1 MKRRFGTLVLGIFL
15 GFLLTFASIHVFN
28 LFTSNGDI
36 TTQVISEA
44 SKIIDIDFTQAERDS
59 MISELQNSRESYK
72 TIRDLK
78 LDNSVSPAL
87 NFNPIPP
94 GKTFDKTEKPENW
107 NIPSNIDLPDN
118 RSDLAFYTV
127 KELAS
132 LIRQQEISSVE
143 LTKFFLDRINTHGD
157 TLKAIVT
164 VTEELALEQAK
175 KMDQELAK
183 GNYRGPLHGIPYG
196 LKDLFAVEGYKTT
209 WGAEPYKNQ
218 TINNT
223 ATVAKKL
230 EEAGAVLI
238 AKTTLGALAY
248 GDVWFGGQTK
258 NPWDLEQGSS
268 GSSAGSAAGTSAG
281 LFPFAI
287 GTETWGSIVS
297 PSNRTGATGLRPTF
311 GRVSRHGAMALSWS
325 MDKVGPITRSVEDAA
340 MVFNAIYGPD
350 GQDQSVIDL
359 PFNYDSN
366 VDLSNLKI
374 GYVKSAFKSDY
385 NNRTR
390 DSLTLAKLRELGAEL
405 IPIELP
411 DYPTGALSFLLTA
424 EGAAAFDRL
433 TLSNR
438 DDQMVRQEQNAW
450 PNLFRAARFIPAV
463 EYIQANRARQ
473 VLINKME
480 SVMQK
485 VDVYICPTYGAN
497 NLLTTNLTGHP
508 SVVLPNGFTD
518 DGHPTSITF
527 MGSLFDEG
535 TLLGVAQKY
544 QQATNFHTNHPDL
557 FVD

>member
-1 MKRRFGTLVLGIFL
+1 MKNKIFYTLFGISL
-15 GFLLTFASIHVFN
+15 GFVLAFGARSYLQSEITPEDIQHASDLIG
-28 LFTSNGDI
+28 LEFT
-36 TTQVISEA
+36 A
-44 SKIIDIDFTQAERDS
+44 AEKDS
-59 MISELQNSRESYK
+59 MIEELQNSRESYQ
-72 TIRDLK
+72 TLRNLK

-87 NFNPIPP
+87 IFNPIPT
-94 GKTFDKTEKPENW
+94 GKTFHKTEQPENW
-107 NIPSNIDLPDN
+107 NIPKDVALPKD
-118 RSDLAFYTV
+118 RSELAFYTV

-132 LIRQQEISSVE
+132 LIKQRKISSVE
-143 LTKFFLDRINTHGD
+143 LTKFFLDRIKQYGD
-157 TLKAIVT
+157 TLEAIVT
-164 VTEELALEQAK
+164 VTKELALEQAR
-175 KMDQELAK
+175 KMDQELK
-183 GNYRGPLHGIPYG
+183 NGNYRGPLHGIPYG

-218 TINNT
+218 TIEKT

-248 GDVWFGGQTK
+248 GDVWFGGKTK

-297 PSNRTGATGLRPTF
+297 PSNRTGVTGLRPTF

-340 MVFNAIYGPD
+340 IVFNAIYGPD
-350 GQDQSVIDL
+350 GKDQSVIDL
-359 PFNYDSN
+359 PFNYKSD
-366 VDLSNLKI
+366 VDISELKI
-374 GYVKSAFKSDY
+374 GYVKSAFENDY
-385 NNRTR
+385 YNQKR
-390 DSLTLAKLRELGAEL
+390 DSLTLAKLRDLGAEL

-411 DYPTGALSFLLTA
+411 DYPTNALSFLLTA
-424 EGAAAFDRL
+424 EGAAAFSQL

-438 DDQMVRQEQNAW
+438 DDQMVRQGKNAW

-473 VLINKME
+473 VLIQKME

-485 VDVYICPTYGAN
+485 VDVYVCPTYGAD
-497 NLLTTNLTGHP
+497 NLLLTNLTGHP

-527 MGSLFDEG
+527 MGDLFDEG

-544 QQATNFHTNHPDL
+544 QQATNFHTKHPAM
-557 FVD
+557 FTN

>member
-1 MKRRFGTLVLGIFL
+1 MRTKLLYTLFGISL
-15 GFLLTFASIHVFN
+15 GFLLAFGAQSYLQSEITAEDIQHASN
-28 LFTSNGDI
+28 
-36 TTQVISEA
+36 
-44 SKIIDIDFTQAERDS
+44 IIGLDFTAAEQDS
-59 MISELQNSRESYK
+59 MIEELQNSRDAYQ
-72 TIRDLK
+72 TLRDLE
-78 LDNSVSPAL
+78 LNNSVPPAL
-87 NFNPIPP
+87 NFNPIPI
-94 GKTFDKTEKPENW
+94 GKTFNKTERPEDW
-107 NIPSNIDLPDN
+107 NIPDDVTLPEN

-132 LIRQQEISSVE
+132 LIKQRKISSVE
-143 LTKFFLDRINTHGD
+143 LTRFFMDRIEQYGD
-157 TLKAIVT
+157 TLEAIVT
-164 VTEELALEQAK
+164 VTEEHALKQAR
-175 KMDQELAK
+175 KMDRELEN

-209 WGAEPYKNQ
+209 WGAAAYKNQ
-218 TINNT
+218 KIDET

-230 EEAGAVLI
+230 EKAGAVLL

-248 GDVWFGGQTK
+248 GDVWFGGKTK
-258 NPWDLEQGSS
+258 NPWNLEQGSS

-297 PSNRTGATGLRPTF
+297 PSNRTGTTGLRPTF

-350 GQDQSVIDL
+350 NKDQTVVDL
-359 PFNYDSN
+359 PFNYNGD

-374 GYVKSAFKSDY
+374 GYVESAFKSDY
-385 NNRTR
+385 YNRGR
-390 DSLTLAKLRELGAEL
+390 DSLTLAKLQELGADL

-411 DYPTGALSFLLTA
+411 DYPTNALSFLLTA
-424 EGAAAFDRL
+424 EGAAAFNQL

-438 DDQMVRQEQNAW
+438 DDQLVRQGKNAW

-463 EYIQANRARQ
+463 EYIEANRARQ
-473 VLINKME
+473 VLIQKMD

-485 VDVYICPTYGAN
+485 VDVYVSPTYGGD
-497 NLLTTNLTGHP
+497 NLLLTNLTGHP
-508 SVVLPNGFTD
+508 SVVLPNGFNE
-518 DGHPTSITF
+518 DGQPTSITF
-527 MGSLFDEG
+527 MGELFEEG

-544 QQATNFHTNHPDL
+544 QQATDFHTQHPEM
-557 FVD
+557 FNN

>member
-1 MKRRFGTLVLGIFL
+1 MKTNILYTLFGLSL
-15 GFLLTFASIHVFN
+15 GFVLAFGAQSYLNSEITAEDIQHASNIIG
-28 LFTSNGDI
+28 LKFT
-36 TTQVISEA
+36 A
-44 SKIIDIDFTQAERDS
+44 AEKDS
-59 MISELQNSRESYK
+59 MIEELQSSRESYQ
-72 TIRDLK
+72 TLRDLE
-78 LDNSVSPAL
+78 LDNSVPPAL
-87 NFNPIPP
+87 NFNPIPA
-94 GKTFDKTEKPENW
+94 GKTFDKTEQPENW
-107 NIPSNIDLPDN
+107 NIPKDVSLPND
-118 RSDLAFYTV
+118 RSELAFYSV

-132 LIRQQEISSVE
+132 LIKQQKISSVE
-143 LTKFFLDRINTHGD
+143 LTKFFLDRIEENGD
-157 TLKAIVT
+157 TLEAIVT
-164 VTEELALEQAK
+164 VTKEIALEQAR
-175 KMDQELAK
+175 KMDRELDN

-218 TINNT
+218 TIDET

-230 EEAGAVLI
+230 KEAGAVLV

-248 GDVWFGGQTK
+248 GDVWFGGKTK

-287 GTETWGSIVS
+287 GTETLGSIVS
-297 PSNRTGATGLRPTF
+297 PSNRTGTTGLRPTF

-350 GQDQSVIDL
+350 NKDQTVVDL
-359 PFNYDSN
+359 PFNYHSD

-385 NNRTR
+385 YNRGR
-390 DSLTLAKLRELGAEL
+390 DSLTLAKLRDLGAEL
-405 IPIELP
+405 TPIELP
-411 DYPTGALSFLLTA
+411 DYPTNALSFLLTA
-424 EGAAAFDRL
+424 EGAAAFDQL

-438 DDQMVRQEQNAW
+438 DDQMVRQGKNAW

-463 EYIQANRARQ
+463 EYIQANRTRQ
-473 VLINKME
+473 VLIQKMD

-485 VDVYICPTYGAN
+485 VDVYICPTYGAD
-497 NLLTTNLTGHP
+497 NLLLTNLTGHP
-508 SVVLPNGFTD
+508 SVVLPNGFD
-518 DGHPTSITF
+518 EDGHPTSITF
-527 MGSLFDEG
+527 MGKLFDEG

-544 QQATNFHTNHPDL
+544 QQATNFHTKHPAM
-557 FVD
+557 FTE